1 MPTYECLVRDQH
13 REYRH
18 APVAATSLPALLTEF
33 RTRGLEVVRV
43 AQRPQPQLGRVGE
56 RDLTQFF
63 RNLAEAL
70 RSSMPLVEAIQLV
83 GQESRHPVLQRA
95 GRELLKDV
103 RNGLSLSAAAA
114 KQGGVFSET
123 HVCLL
128 EAGERAGRLAEAAEA
143 LAAYREDMSELTR
156 EVAAAFTYPAITLA
170 AAAGLFLFISTFIL
184 PKFLEIFRDFRVE
197 LPLPTVLL
205 LTFSR
210 FVVPVILLGMFA
222 ALWGSQVI
230 RLMLRIR
237 PARMR
242 FDEWLISSPWIGNLF
257 YETTLSRLLSLLA
270 IVARGEMPLPVMLQ
284 AAARGA
290 GNLVVEA
297 ALLHSAHL
305 TVCGTRLSE
314 ALEAARLFPSTVVWR
329 IAVAERSGTVP
340 EALAALA
347 ADYRLNAE
355 QKLRRWQQWIEPL
368 LLILVG
374 GTVALVVIAAFLPLL
389 QIITSLT
396 IE

>member
-1 MPTYECLVRDQH
+1 M
-13 REYRH
+13 
-18 APVAATSLPALLTEF
+18 PALLTEF